1 MQSPPNPYAPP
12 IAQDVPAESGPNAEH
27 EAIRRAHL
35 SSETNIKSIGSL
47 AILGA
52 VLQLLGSLALMTTAP
67 VEAVIRIVVV
77 VGVGASG
84 LWLRDL
90 KPLGRTVYSA
100 LLALGVLSTLVS
112 VAVAT
117 HAHEAMPV
125 AAFTVVIG
133 GLFLWVLWNSKARV
147 VFSEHYRQVVIP
159 ATPYVKYKT
168 SKVAIAVLVLLLLG
182 FVAAIVAAIL

>member
-1 MQSPPNPYAPP
+1 MQPPNPYAPP
-12 IAQDVPAESGPNAEH
+12 IAQDAPAVGGANAEL

-52 VLQLLGSLALMTTAP
+52 VLQLLGALGLMTTAP

-90 KPLGRTVYSA
+90 KPLGRTVYSV
-100 LLALGVLSTLVS
+100 LLALGVLSTLVA

-125 AAFTVVIG
+125 AVFTVVVG
-133 GLFLWVLWNSKARV
+133 GLFLWILWNAKAGV

-168 SKVAIAVLVLLLLG
+168 GKVAIAVLVLLLLG
-182 FVAAIVAAIL
+182 FVAAIVAALL

>member
-1 MQSPPNPYAPP
+1 MQPPPNPYAPP
-12 IAQDVPAESGPNAEH
+12 IAQDVASASGPNAEH

-35 SSETNIKSIGSL
+35 SSETNIKAIGSL

-52 VLQLLGSLALMTTAP
+52 VFQLLGSLALMTSAP
-67 VEAVIRIVVV
+67 VEAVVRIVAA

-90 KPLGRTVYSA
+90 KPLGRTIYSVM
-100 LLALGVLSTLVS
+100 LALGVLSTLAT
-112 VAVAT
+112 VALAT
-117 HAHEAMPV
+117 SSHEAMPV
-125 AAFTVVIG
+125 AGFTIVIG
-133 GLFLWVLWNSKARV
+133 GLFLWVLWNAKANV